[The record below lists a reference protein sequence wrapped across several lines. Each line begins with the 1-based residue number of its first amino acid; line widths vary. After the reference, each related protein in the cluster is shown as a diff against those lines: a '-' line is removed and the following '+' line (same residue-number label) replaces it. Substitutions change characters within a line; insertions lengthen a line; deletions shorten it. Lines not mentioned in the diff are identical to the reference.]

1 MSLRVLLEIA
11 QNIQSSVI
19 YTIMT
24 DETAD
29 IPNKKQLVFCVRWID
44 GKLTPHEEFIG
55 MGPLVN
61 TTADHIVLVTT
72 NEIEN

>member
-29 IPNKKQLVFCVRWID
+29 IPNKKQLVLRTVD
-44 GKLTPHEEFIG
+44 
-55 MGPLVN
+55 
-61 TTADHIVLVTT
+61 
-72 NEIEN
+72 

>member
-1 MSLRVLLEIA
+1 MSLRVLREIA
-11 QNIQSSVI
+11 QNIQSTVI

-29 IPNKKQLVFCVRWID
+29 VPNKEQLVFCVRWVD
-44 GKLTPHEEFIG
+44 GKLTQHEEFIG
-55 MGPLVN
+55 MHPLVN
-61 TTADHIVLVTT
+61 TIAHHIVLVTT